1 MHIIRL
7 PLSID
12 HQKKKAISIYLPF
25 FIYLHFVTSQEFETL
40 LPDALAQRLK
50 KAKAHFFQE
59 NRFFS
64 DAYQD
69 DYVRHPYIRLLCGP
83 DVHKFLVKVLSLNYQ
98 THRPLLNEEA
108 GSFTEFFADFDLFW
122 NDNFRSKGE
131 GLDEGQLRDVLFC
144 QACIRTQYE
153 RINEKKTLR
162 DKLDDFAKAELAA
175 KEDKIQRLEKK
186 LQSLREELADM
197 QGARDQA
204 VEELAHAQRQ
214 NMVLVPSDPHYM
226 LGLQPDEADKVE
238 KRSRALLKAL
248 HPDRTG
254 TPETAYLFDLI
265 VKSRDMALK

>member
-12 HQKKKAISIYLPF
+12 HQKKKAISLHLPF

-50 KAKAHFFQE
+50 KAKAHFFHE

-64 DAYQD
+64 DEYSD
-69 DYVRHPYIRLLCGP
+69 DYVRHPYIRLVCGP

-98 THRPLLNEEA
+98 SHRHLLREDA

-122 NDNFRSKGE
+122 NDNYRSKGD
-131 GLDEGQLRDVLFC
+131 GLDETQLREVLFC
-144 QACIRTQYE
+144 QACLRTQYE

-175 KEDKIQRLEKK
+175 KDQEITRLKKK
-186 LQSLREELADM
+186 LGNLRDDLAEAQAKRDEALEELAT
-197 QGARDQA
+197 
-204 VEELAHAQRQ
+204 AQRQ

-265 VKSRDMALK
+265 VKSRDMAMK